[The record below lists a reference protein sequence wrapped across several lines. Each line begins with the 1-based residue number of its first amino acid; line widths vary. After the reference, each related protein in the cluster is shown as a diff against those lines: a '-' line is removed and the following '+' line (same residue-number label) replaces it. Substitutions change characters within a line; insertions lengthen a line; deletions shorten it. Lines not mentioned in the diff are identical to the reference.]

1 MTPALEPG
9 RSVHLLETELGPA
22 RMFYAVPDRV
32 RAVLLLGHGAGGG
45 VDAPDLEALT
55 RLAGDG
61 VAVLRF
67 EQPWRTAGK
76 RVAPAPARLDAGWR
90 AAREYATAH
99 FPGRLLVLGG
109 RSAGARVACR
119 SATGDEPAGDSPA
132 AQLTARVAGVVALAF
147 PLHPPGRPGSSR
159 PLHPPDRPGPS
170 RAYELLAPA
179 CPVLVLQGERDPFGT
194 PEEIAATIID
204 APRHRLIAVPG
215 CAHEFKPA
223 KRGPLD
229 QASVA
234 DLLVAGVAQFIA
246 DLRRSGNSA
255 PGSGVVAGDADL

>member
-1 MTPALEPG
+1 MTPALQPG
-9 RSVHLLETELGPA
+9 RSVHPVETELGPA
-22 RMFYAVPDRV
+22 RMFCTVPDRV

-61 VAVLRF
+61 TAVLRF

-76 RVAPAPARLDAGWR
+76 RVAPAPVRLDAGWR
-90 AAREYATAH
+90 VAREYATAH
-99 FPGRLLVLGG
+99 FPDRPLVLGG

-119 SATGDEPAGDSPA
+119 SAAGDEPAG
-132 AQLTARVAGVVALAF
+132 VAGVVALAF

-159 PLHPPDRPGPS
+159 
-170 RAYELLAPA
+170 AFELLAPA

-194 PEEIAATIID
+194 PEEIAATIVD
-204 APRHRLIAVPG
+204 APGHRLIAVPG

-229 QASVA
+229 QESVA
-234 DLLVAGVAQFIA
+234 DLLVAGVAQLIT
-246 DLRRSGNSA
+246 DRRASGE
-255 PGSGVVAGDADL
+255 